1 MALLSATL
9 FVPTVR
15 WSETRAVGTCL
26 GAVLGHQDGPKIPQ
40 DGLTSGDNSVPTV
53 RWSERRAVGTCLG
66 AVLGHLGA
74 FFKLFF
80 GLLDLIFAIFSFLGP
95 FSAVL

>member
-1 MALLSATL
+1 MIGRLLVERSSWAALGPI
-9 FVPTVR
+9 FR
-15 WSETRAVGTCL
+15 
-26 GAVLGHQDGPKIPQ
+26 VLGG
-40 DGLTSGDNSVPTV
+40 
-53 RWSERRAVGTCLG
+53 LG